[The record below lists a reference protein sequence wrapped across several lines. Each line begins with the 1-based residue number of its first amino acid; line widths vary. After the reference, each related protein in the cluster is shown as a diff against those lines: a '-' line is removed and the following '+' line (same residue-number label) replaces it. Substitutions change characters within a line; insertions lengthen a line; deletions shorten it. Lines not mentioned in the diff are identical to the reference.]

1 MPTIKVYCE
10 NLNSIFDCEP
20 GTSLSELLSKTGYVP
35 EHPVLAAIV
44 DNQLKEL
51 SFQIYV
57 EHNISFIDYSHTDGQ
72 RTYIRS
78 LNFIVQKAVADL
90 YPEYSLVIDYNLQN
104 GMYAEIRDLQ
114 RDEDGTP
121 KEIPLS
127 KQEVEALKNRV
138 QEIIDA
144 DLPFT
149 RHKIKTEEA
158 IKMFRHNNRPEKA
171 LLHELRGKFFTTVY
185 FLDGYPDHFYGP
197 LVPSTGAIEAWDL
210 EFFSRGFL
218 IRTPSVSDPG
228 RIIKTPYQYK
238 LFDVFKEY
246 SDWCSILGVSGVGNL
261 NNAIKSGKARELI
274 QIAEGL
280 HERKY
285 AAIADEIFKRRDKVK
300 LVLIA
305 GPSSSGKTTTSK
317 RVALQAKVLGMNPVV
332 IEMDNYFVDRE
343 KTPRDKDGN
352 FDFESLGAMDTEFLN
367 QQLNDLF
374 EGKTIDLPKF
384 DFGEGKRFFAGEKLS
399 LGEKDILIME
409 GIHGLN
415 PALTNHIPAD
425 KMFRIYASALTSL
438 SLDENNNISTSDSR
452 LIRRMVRDN
461 QFRGAKPEDTILR
474 WPSVRR
480 GEINNIFPFQ
490 ENADIMFNSALIY
503 ELPLLKYFAEPLLRR
518 IPANSPAS
526 TESMRLLKFLS
537 YIVELQPSEMIHIP
551 PTSVMKEFIGGSSFI
566 Y

>member
-1 MPTIKVYCE
+1 
-10 NLNSIFDCEP
+10 
-20 GTSLSELLSKTGYVP
+20 
-35 EHPVLAAIV
+35 
-44 DNQLKEL
+44 
-51 SFQIYV
+51 
-57 EHNISFIDYSHTDGQ
+57 
-72 RTYIRS
+72 
-78 LNFIVQKAVADL
+78 
-90 YPEYSLVIDYNLQN
+90 
-104 GMYAEIRDLQ
+104 
-114 RDEDGTP
+114 
-121 KEIPLS
+121 
-127 KQEVEALKNRV
+127 
-138 QEIIDA
+138 
-144 DLPFT
+144 
-149 RHKIKTEEA
+149 
-158 IKMFRHNNRPEKA
+158 MFRRNNRPEKA

-197 LVPSTGAIEAWDL
+197 LVESTGALTVWDI

-218 IRTPSVSDPG
+218 IKTPPVTKPYQLVKS
-228 RIIKTPYQYK
+228 PYQYK

-246 SDWCSILGVSGVGNL
+246 SDWCSILGVSGVGVL
-261 NNAIKSGKARELI
+261 NNVIQSGRARDLI

-285 AAIADEIFKRRDKVK
+285 AAIADEIYKRRDKVK

-317 RVALQAKVLGMNPVV
+317 RVALQARVLGLNPVV

-343 KTPRDKDGN
+343 KTPRDSDGN
-352 FDFESLGAMDTEFLN
+352 YDFESLGAMDTEFLN

-374 EGKTIDLPKF
+374 DGKTIELPKF
-384 DFGEGKRFFAGEKLS
+384 DFAVGQRTFNGHKLT

-415 PALTNHIPAD
+415 PALTDHIPQERI
-425 KMFRIYASALTSL
+425 FRIYASALTSL

-461 QFRGAKPEDTILR
+461 HFRGMKPEDTILR

-480 GEINNIFPFQ
+480 GEITNIFPYQ
-490 ENADIMFNSALIY
+490 EHADIMFNSALIY
-503 ELPLLKYFAEPLLRR
+503 ELPLLKYYAEPLLRR

-526 TESMRLLKFLS
+526 TESIRLLKFLS
-537 YIVELQPSEMIHIP
+537 YITELQPSEISIIP
-551 PTSVMKEFIGGSSFI
+551 PTSVMREFIGGSSFE

>member
-1 MPTIKVYCE
+1 MANIKVYCE

-20 GTSLSELLSKTGYVP
+20 ATSLSELQKRIGYVS

-57 EHNISFIDYSHTDGQ
+57 EHNIKFIDYSHTDGQ
-72 RTYIRS
+72 RTYSRS

-90 YPEYSLVIDYNLQN
+90 YPQYSLVIDYNLQN
-104 GMYAEIRDLQ
+104 GMYAEIRDLE
-114 RDEDGTP
+114 RSEGGSH

-127 KQEVEALKNRV
+127 SKEIETLKKRV

-158 IKMFRHNNRPEKA
+158 IKLFKRNNRPEKA

-185 FLDGYPDHFYGP
+185 FLDGYADHFYGP
-197 LVPSTGAIEAWDL
+197 LVPSTGAIEAWDM
-210 EFFSRGFL
+210 EFFSKGFL
-218 IRTPSVSDPG
+218 IRTPDVSNPNK
-228 RIIKTPYQYK
+228 ILKTPYQYK

-246 SDWCSILGVSGVGNL
+246 SNWCNILGVNGVGTL
-261 NNAIKSGKARELI
+261 NNAINKGMARELI
-274 QIAEGL
+274 LIAEGL

-317 RVALQAKVLGMNPVV
+317 RVALQAKVLGLNPVV
-332 IEMDNYFVDRE
+332 IEMDNYFVDRD
-343 KTPRDKDGN
+343 KTPKDKDGN
-352 FDFESLGAMDTEFLN
+352 LDFESLGALDTDFLN

-384 DFGEGKRFFAGEKLS
+384 DFAGGVRFFSGEKLT

-415 PALTNHIPAD
+415 PALTNHISSD
-425 KMFRIYASALTSL
+425 KIFRIYASALTSL
-438 SLDENNNISTSDSR
+438 SLDENNNISTSDNR

-461 QFRGAKPEDTILR
+461 QFRGASPESSILR

-480 GEINNIFPFQ
+480 GEINNIFPYQ

-526 TESMRLLKFLS
+526 TESIRLLKFLS
-537 YIVELQPSEMIHIP
+537 YIVELQPSEMSHIP
-551 PTSVMKEFIGGSSFI
+551 PTSVIKEFIGGSSFI

>member
-1 MPTIKVYCE
+1 MANIKVYCE
-10 NLNSIFDCEP
+10 NINSIIDCEP
-20 GTSLSELLSKTGYVP
+20 GTTLSELLERTGYIP
-35 EHPVLAAIV
+35 DQPVLAAIV

-57 EHNISFIDYSHTDGQ
+57 ENNIRFIDYSHTDGQ
-72 RTYIRS
+72 RTYSRS

-90 YPEYSLVIDYNLQN
+90 YPQYSLVIDYNLQN

-127 KQEVEALKNRV
+127 DEEVKALKYRV
-138 QEIIDA
+138 QQIINA

-158 IKMFRHNNRPEKA
+158 IKMFRQNRRPEKA

-185 FLDGYPDHFYGP
+185 FLDGYPDHYYGP
-197 LVPSTGAIEAWDL
+197 LVPSTGVIQAWDL
-210 EFFSRGFL
+210 DFFSRGFL
-218 IRTPSVSDPG
+218 IRTPNPSNPDKIV
-228 RIIKTPYQYK
+228 KTPYQYK

-246 SDWCSILGVSGVGNL
+246 SNWCSILGVSRVGAL
-261 NNAIKSGKARELI
+261 NSAIKMGKARELI
-274 QIAEGL
+274 QISEGL

-285 AAIADEIFKRRDKVK
+285 AAIADEIYKRRDKVK

-317 RVALQAKVLGMNPVV
+317 RVALQAKVLGLNPVV

-343 KTPRDKDGN
+343 RTPRDKDGN

-367 QQLNDLF
+367 QQLNELF
-374 EGKTIDLPKF
+374 EGKTIELPKF
-384 DFGEGKRFFAGEKLS
+384 DFAQGKRVFPGDKLT

-425 KMFRIYASALTSL
+425 RVYKIYASALTSL

-452 LIRRMVRDN
+452 LIRRMVRDS
-461 QFRGAKPEDTILR
+461 QYRGASPEATILR

-480 GEINNIFPFQ
+480 GEISNIFPFQ

-537 YIVELQPSEMIHIP
+537 YIVELQPSEMTNIP
-551 PTSVMKEFIGGSSFI
+551 PTSVMREFIGGSSFI

>member
-1 MPTIKVYCE
+1 MATIKVFCE
-10 NLNSIFDCEP
+10 NTNTTFDCEP
-20 GTSLSELLSKTGYVP
+20 GIKLSELLLKTGYVP
-35 EHPVLAAIV
+35 DYPVLAAIV

-51 SFQIYV
+51 SYEIYV
-57 EHNISFIDYSHTDGQ
+57 PNHIRFINYSHPDGQ

-78 LNFIVQKAVADL
+78 LNFVVQKAVADIF
-90 YPEYSLVIDYNLQN
+90 PQYSLVIDYNLQN
-104 GMYAEIRDLQ
+104 GMYAELRDLE

-121 KEIPLS
+121 KEIPLG
-127 KQEVEALKNRV
+127 ERD
-138 QEIIDA
+138 IDA
-144 DLPFT
+144 IVKRVKELIKEDLQFT
-149 RHKIKTEEA
+149 RHKIRTEEA
-158 IKMFRHNNRPEKA
+158 VKMFRRNNRPQKA

-197 LVPSTGAIEAWDL
+197 LVESTGALTVWDI

-218 IRTPSVSDPG
+218 IKTPPVTKPYKLVRS
-228 RIIKTPYQYK
+228 PYQYK

-246 SDWCSILGVSGVGNL
+246 SDWCSILGVNGVGVL
-261 NNAIKSGKARELI
+261 NNVIQAGKSRELI

-285 AAIADEIFKRRDKVK
+285 AAIADEIYKRRDKVK

-317 RVALQAKVLGMNPVV
+317 RVALQARVLGLNPVV

-343 KTPRDKDGN
+343 KTPLDSDGN
-352 FDFESLGAMDTEFLN
+352 YDFESLGAMDTEFLN
-367 QQLNDLF
+367 KQLNELF
-374 EGKTIDLPKF
+374 EGKTIELPKF
-384 DFGEGKRFFAGEKLS
+384 DFAEGRRTFNGHTLT

-415 PALTNHIPAD
+415 PALTDHIPQERI
-425 KMFRIYASALTSL
+425 FRIYASALTSL

-461 QFRGAKPEDTILR
+461 HFRGMKPEDTILR

-503 ELPLLKYFAEPLLRR
+503 ELPLLKYYAEPLLRR

-526 TESMRLLKFLS
+526 TESIRLLKFLS
-537 YIVELQPSEMIHIP
+537 YITELQPSEISIIP
-551 PTSVMKEFIGGSSFI
+551 PTSVMREFIGGSSFE